1 MSVSK
6 VGYSIYMSEVRT
18 RVSIDIMRKMNLSL
32 SPSSKIITNEILRRW
47 NSLPESSKNFYN
59 RKAKK

>member
-6 VGYSIYMSEVRT
+6 VGYSIYMSEVKS

-32 SPSSKIITNEILRRW
+32 TPSSQIITNEIMRRW
-47 NSLPESSKNFYN
+47 DSLPDSSKNFYN